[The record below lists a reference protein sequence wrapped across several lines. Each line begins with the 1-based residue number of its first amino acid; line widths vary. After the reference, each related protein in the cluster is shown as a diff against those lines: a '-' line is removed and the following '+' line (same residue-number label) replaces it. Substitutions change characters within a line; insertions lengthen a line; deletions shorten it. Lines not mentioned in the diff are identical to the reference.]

1 MKILAAKQDTL
12 GGSFEKQQSLSGSL
26 SNINIWGRILTDE
39 EIERMSKCFDSP
51 MGDIFSWNGEENN
64 WDLSNVE
71 KLTLDTSDFC
81 VDFPDKN
88 YYMLP
93 ERRSLDSGN
102 MACQVMGK
110 FEERK
115 CLRIC
120 NFNPTIFL

>member
-1 MKILAAKQDTL
+1 M
-12 GGSFEKQQSLSGSL
+12 

-51 MGDIFSWNGEENN
+51 MGDIFSWNDEENN
-64 WDLSNVE
+64 WGLSNVE
-71 KLTLDTSDFC
+71 KLSLDTSDFC

-102 MACQVMGK
+102 IACQVMGK
-110 FEERK
+110 FEKSRCEHSRTVSQILREINIWCRK
-115 CLRIC
+115 ITFLGK
-120 NFNPTIFL
+120 NFVKATFQ